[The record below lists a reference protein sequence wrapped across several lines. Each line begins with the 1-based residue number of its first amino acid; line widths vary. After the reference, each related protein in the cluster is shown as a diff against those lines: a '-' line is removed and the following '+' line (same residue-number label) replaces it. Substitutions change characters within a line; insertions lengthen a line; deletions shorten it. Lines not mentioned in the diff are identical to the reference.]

1 MGVPGLVVDEEL
13 LEELVRHPEAK
24 RVIFDLRRVGRID
37 YTGVMV
43 FQRIVADA
51 QAAGLVVHIVPGDPP
66 QGERLLKR
74 VFGEDSAVI
83 LREVVR

>member
-1 MGVPGLVVDEEL
+1 
-13 LEELVRHPEAK
+13 
-24 RVIFDLRRVGRID
+24 
-37 YTGVMV
+37 MV

-51 QAAGLVVHIVPGDPP
+51 QAAGLEVHIVLGDPP

-74 VFGEDSAVI
+74 VFGENSAVI